1 MIKNLVR
8 SIIACSF
15 LFVSASAYAWD
26 VSGYKGPTMDLS
38 KYQPEMRLGFL
49 GDESAQDI
57 IKNNA
62 CLKEYA
68 EVAYGVPAKIYTFK
82 DYAGTMESMLGGSL
96 DYAWFGSSGY
106 AGVYLEDPT
115 AAVPIL
121 TRMQPTGDMGY
132 YSVMVTR
139 ADSGI
144 NSLDDL
150 KGKSFGWADPNS
162 TSGYLI
168 PSIELKAAGMDPDSY
183 FYVNPDPHQP

>member
-1 MIKNLVR
+1 
-8 SIIACSF
+8 
-15 LFVSASAYAWD
+15 
-26 VSGYKGPTMDLS
+26 
-38 KYQPEMRLGFL
+38 
-49 GDESAQDI
+49 
-57 IKNNA
+57 
-62 CLKEYA
+62 
-68 EVAYGVPAKIYTFK
+68 
-82 DYAGTMESMLGGSL
+82 MLGGSL

>member
-15 LFVSASAYAWD
+15 LFVSANAYAWD

-68 EVAYGVPAKIYTFK
+68 EVA
-82 DYAGTMESMLGGSL
+82 S
-96 DYAWFGSSGY
+96 
-106 AGVYLEDPT
+106 
-115 AAVPIL
+115 
-121 TRMQPTGDMGY
+121 
-132 YSVMVTR
+132 
-139 ADSGI
+139 
-144 NSLDDL
+144 
-150 KGKSFGWADPNS
+150 S
-162 TSGYLI
+162 TS
-168 PSIELKAAGMDPDSY
+168 
-183 FYVNPDPHQP
+183 